1 MVMVVPANSPLHE
14 HNWETGQQRLE
25 KKWLN
30 YNFRRKIILWLKA

>member
-25 KKWLN
+25 KKMTKL
-30 YNFRRKIILWLKA
+30 